1 MATKNENPTTFMAVH
16 PGMMIK
22 PELEE
27 RGISQKDFA
36 KMVGIQASHL
46 SEVLNGKR
54 TLTTDLAVKIESA
67 IGLPAKI
74 LLSAQTQYELESVKA
89 VTDSNEKE
97 TIAITIPIRDRN
109 LLREIVRRFG
119 WVGVF

>member
-1 MATKNENPTTFMAVH
+1 MATRNENPAPFMAVH

-27 RGISQKDFA
+27 RRISQKDFA
-36 KMVGIQASHL
+36 KMIGIQASHL

-54 TLTTDLAVKIESA
+54 ALTTDLAVKIESA
-67 IGLPAKI
+67 IGLPAKV
-74 LLSAQTQYELESVKA
+74 LLAAQAQYELESA
-89 VTDSNEKE
+89 NPTSDNMEKE
-97 TIAITIPIRDRN
+97 TIAITIPVGDRN

>member
-1 MATKNENPTTFMAVH
+1 METKNESPAPFMAVH

-22 PELEE
+22 PELKE

-36 KMVGIQASHL
+36 TMIGVQASHL

-54 TLTTDLAVKIESA
+54 ALTTDLAVKIESA
-67 IGLPAKI
+67 IGLPAKV
-74 LLSAQTQYELESVKA
+74 LLSAQTQYELESANA
-89 VTDSNEKE
+89 VTNSKEKE
-97 TIAITIPIRDRN
+97 TIAITIPVSDRN